1 VLLVSIV
8 DLLMNSANQLPKDT
22 MLSHQWL
29 SLLLVLLDSLPVKLD
44 KMIAQSALTGIPQI
58 LVPNTVFP
66 SQKATELK

>member
-66 SQKATELK
+66 SQEATELK